1 MAITKRTEQ
10 DKIEVVGEFK
20 HIQVRTATIIE
31 EDGVELSRSF
41 HRHTVSPDATADAV
55 ADESADVQA
64 MVTQFHTDA
73 VKTAFAEHV
82 AAQKAPD
89 EGE

>member
-20 HIQVRTATIIE
+20 HIQVRTATVIE

-41 HRHTVSPDATADAV
+41 HRHTVAPDISSDDLAN
-55 ADESADVQA
+55 ESADVQA
-64 MVTQFHTDA
+64 MHTQFHTDA
-73 VKTAFAEHV
+73 VKTAYAAHV
-82 AAQKAPD
+82 AANVPD
-89 EGE
+89 NEE